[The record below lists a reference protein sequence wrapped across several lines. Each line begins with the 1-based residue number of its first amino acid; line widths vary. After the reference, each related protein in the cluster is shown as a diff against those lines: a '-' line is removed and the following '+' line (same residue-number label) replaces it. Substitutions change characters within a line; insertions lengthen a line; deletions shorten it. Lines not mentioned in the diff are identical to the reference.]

1 MTSTVFSRVLRNS
14 TPRLIICQSGHL
26 KKTNMDIKAKE
37 NVKERN
43 EIKSFLSCSVL
54 VLFFNEDR
62 YKSA

>member
-14 TPRLIICQSGHL
+14 TPSLIICQSGHL

-43 EIKSFLSCSVL
+43 EIK
-54 VLFFNEDR
+54 FF
-62 YKSA
+62 KLQCTCVIF